1 MPRCKVEILT
11 PAWRDI
17 DRIADFHLLK
27 VGPQSAERITDQ
39 ILDTID
45 LLEEHPYMGP
55 LHPDS
60 VLARNEYR
68 KVICGNYICI
78 YKVIDSIVYIYR
90 VVDGRTDYPRLFY

>member
-1 MPRCKVEILT
+1 MPKCKVEILA

-17 DRIADFHLLK
+17 DRISDFHLMK

-39 ILDTID
+39 LLDTID
-45 LLEEHPYMGP
+45 LLEERPYMGP
-55 LHPDS
+55 LHPDP

-68 KVICGNYICI
+68 KIICGNYICV
-78 YKVIDSIVYIYR
+78 YKVIDTTVYIYR

>member
-1 MPRCKVEILT
+1 MPKYKVEILT

-17 DRIADFHLLK
+17 DRISDFYLMK
-27 VGPQSAERITDQ
+27 MGPQSAERITDQ

-55 LHPDS
+55 LHPDP

-68 KVICGNYICI
+68 KVICSNYICV
-78 YKVIDSIVYIYR
+78 YKVIDNTVFIYR

>member
-1 MPRCKVEILT
+1 MPKCKVEILT

-17 DRIADFHLLK
+17 DRISDFHLMK

-55 LHPDS
+55 LHPDA

-68 KVICGNYICI
+68 KVICGNYICV
-78 YKVIDSIVYIYR
+78 YKVIDNTVYIYR
-90 VVDGRTDYPRLFY
+90 VVDGRTDYVQLFR